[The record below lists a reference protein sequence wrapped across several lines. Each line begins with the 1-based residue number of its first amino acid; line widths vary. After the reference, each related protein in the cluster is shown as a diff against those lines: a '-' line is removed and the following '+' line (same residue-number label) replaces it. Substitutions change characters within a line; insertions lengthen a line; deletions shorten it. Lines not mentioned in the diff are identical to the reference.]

1 MVLLEI
7 LGGEYWLRR
16 SGREALEGWLC
27 RCRKQQ
33 ARVSRVSRVSWAT
46 YVYDGGGE
54 EIRENIPRNYTR
66 HLPKETVRGL
76 AGWGGPVYG
85 IVCRCVSPTLG
96 AKQSFV
102 SAWNLS
108 SLPASRDGLEVCLPG
123 LRDA

>member
-1 MVLLEI
+1 M
-7 LGGEYWLRR
+7 
-16 SGREALEGWLC
+16 EALEGWLC

-33 ARVSRVSRVSWAT
+33 ARVSRVSWAT

-54 EIRENIPRNYTR
+54 EVRENIPRNYTR

-96 AKQSFV
+96 AKQKPRERMESQLTPGFPGWTRGLC
-102 SAWNLS
+102 AWT
-108 SLPASRDGLEVCLPG
+108 
-123 LRDA
+123 